1 MRADL
6 NRYEDA
12 WTAEIYDYEVSGN
25 SRTADVPFWL
35 ALAQE
40 TGGPLL
46 ELACGT
52 ARVTIPLARAG
63 HEITGLDMSANMLAV
78 ARRKLAQEPADVR
91 ARIQLGEGDMRDF
104 SLDERFRLIII
115 PFSAFQVLLDR
126 EDQRRCLECCARHL
140 EPDGRLGIDVFHPKL
155 SRLAADAGV
164 EEAPEEFPGPEG
176 ITVRL
181 SAHTDYDIAN
191 QRLRSGCRYERTAP
205 GGETAISEHLLELH
219 YFFRFEMEWML
230 EACGFEVEALYG
242 NFDRSEF
249 ASDSPEMIFV
259 ARKTDV

>member
-12 WTAEIYDYEVSGN
+12 WTAEIYDYEVSGS
-25 SRTADVPFWL
+25 SRTADLAFWL
-35 ALAQE
+35 ALAEE
-40 TGGPLL
+40 TGGPVL

-63 HEITGLDMSANMLAV
+63 HEITGLDMSPNMLAV
-78 ARRKLAQEPADVR
+78 ARRKLEQEPADVR
-91 ARIQLGEGDMRDF
+91 ARIHLGEGDMRDF

-115 PFSAFQVLLDR
+115 PFSAFQVLLER

-155 SRLAADAGV
+155 SRLTAEGRV
-164 EEAPEEFPGPEG
+164 EEGPDEFSGPEG
-176 ITVRL
+176 VSVRW

-191 QRLRSGCRYERTAP
+191 QRLRSRCRYERTAS
-205 GGETAISEHLLELH
+205 GGETTVSEHILELR
-219 YFFRFEMEWML
+219 YLFRFEMEWML

-242 NFDRSEF
+242 DFDRSPF
-249 ASDSPEMIFV
+249 AANSQEMVFV
-259 ARKTDV
+259 ARRT